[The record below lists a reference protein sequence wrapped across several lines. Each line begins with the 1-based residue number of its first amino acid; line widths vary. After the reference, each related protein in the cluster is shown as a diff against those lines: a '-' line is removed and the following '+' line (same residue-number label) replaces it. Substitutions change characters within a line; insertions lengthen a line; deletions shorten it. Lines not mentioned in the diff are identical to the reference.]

1 MTKKQ
6 QSIMKPRTLISHFS
20 FLLSPFSFL
29 IFLLLSLSV
38 TAKPGYK
45 FTLQIDGNEDSMLL
59 VCYYHAQTLRI
70 LDSARNNGHG
80 RFVFEGTRELKPGL
94 YYFTDNKGHS
104 VDFVVYHEK
113 PNFKFHTDQ
122 RNWNLN
128 MSVSGSKQNT
138 LFFNFNR
145 STQRVYDEIE
155 AARETM
161 DSAAFDAYRRQQYHH
176 IDTLR
181 LQFIEQHPEA
191 MLSKMMMATKEPL
204 PPPDSVTGND
214 RYFYM
219 MHHYFDNMPLDDDFI
234 IRTPQAVFYQR
245 VNEYIDKRMQGLP
258 PSIINP
264 LLDSLIDRSE
274 PAPEV
279 YKWLLLTVT
288 EKYLQSNV
296 MVYDEVYVHLV
307 QRYFATGK
315 AGWLSPSVVDEQVER
330 ATKWDRL
337 LVGREAPELI
347 LFDTTRRV
355 WSLHHMPGRY
365 TLLLFWSPTCG
376 HCREIIPA
384 VYKVFDRVADSLDMT
399 AFAILSEPEEHTVAK
414 WHTFLKEHNI
424 DNPRWINL
432 NGGEANIDWR
442 EVYDIQTTPQIY
454 LIDNQTHKFLAKK
467 LGADLLE
474 QICKQL

>member
-1 MTKKQ
+1 
-6 QSIMKPRTLISHFS
+6 
-20 FLLSPFSFL
+20 
-29 IFLLLSLSV
+29 
-38 TAKPGYK
+38 
-45 FTLQIDGNEDSMLL
+45 
-59 VCYYHAQTLRI
+59 
-70 LDSARNNGHG
+70 
-80 RFVFEGTRELKPGL
+80 
-94 YYFTDNKGHS
+94 
-104 VDFVVYHEK
+104 
-113 PNFKFHTDQ
+113 
-122 RNWNLN
+122 
-128 MSVSGSKQNT
+128 
-138 LFFNFNR
+138 
-145 STQRVYDEIE
+145 
-155 AARETM
+155 
-161 DSAAFDAYRRQQYHH
+161 
-176 IDTLR
+176 
-181 LQFIEQHPEA
+181 
-191 MLSKMMMATKEPL
+191 MLSKMMMATKEP
-204 PPPDSVTGND
+204 PAPPDSLTGND
-214 RYFYM
+214 RYFYV
-219 MHHYFDNMPLDDDFI
+219 MHHFFDNVPLDDDFI
-234 IRTPQAVFYQR
+234 IRTPKAVFYQR

-258 PSIINP
+258 PSMINP

-279 YKWLLLTVT
+279 FKWLLLTVT

-376 HCREIIPA
+376 HCRTIIPE
-384 VYKVFDRVADSLDMT
+384 VYEVFDRVADSLDMT

-414 WHTFLKEHNI
+414 WHTFLADHHMT
-424 DNPRWINL
+424 NPRWINL

-454 LIDNQTHKFLAKK
+454 LIDNKTHKFLAKK
-467 LGADLLE
+467 LSADLLE
-474 QICKQL
+474 TICKQL